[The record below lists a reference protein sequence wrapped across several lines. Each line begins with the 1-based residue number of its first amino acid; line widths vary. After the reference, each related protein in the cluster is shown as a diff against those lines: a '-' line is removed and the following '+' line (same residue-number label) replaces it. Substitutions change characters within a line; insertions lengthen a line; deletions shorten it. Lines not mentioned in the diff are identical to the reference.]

1 MSHDAEMDAAMA
13 RIGVLRFRLD
23 EAEAEL
29 TDLKSTADR
38 FEVENSILMKET
50 ARLMADVEHLTSE
63 NLLVR
68 EEADRYCRLWQK
80 AQVEVE
86 SLMTS
91 PTSRLLRAERDENA
105 RLKERHDFYKSK
117 WDEKNNQLVT
127 TICIEQENA
136 RLKAEVERLEKTEDY
151 LQNTL
156 NQYALDDMRL
166 QAEVERLRKAGDD
179 MAKNLTHIGWNICV
193 DAWNAA
199 KEGKQS

>member
-1 MSHDAEMDAAMA
+1 MSRYIPVEPEKWGEMVKAMA
-13 RIGVLRFRLD
+13 EVKRLQ
-23 EAEAEL
+23 AE
-29 TDLKSTADR
+29 
-38 FEVENSILMKET
+38 
-50 ARLMADVEHLTSE
+50 VEHLTSE

-136 RLKAEVERLEKTEDY
+136 RLKAEVERLEKKEEY

-166 QAEVERLRKAGDD
+166 QAEVERLRKAGDALLKD
-179 MAKNLTHIGWNICV
+179 NLNHFTDSNHI
-193 DAWNAA
+193 AEWNAA